1 MQAEEKREDFKCALC
16 FIQMPLSHSKAQV
29 TQGFTSH
36 QKTNTRTLFFCT
48 HTHPHSL
55 SLFLLQSLGLMETLS
70 HHGLALQ
77 NRFRCLHFC
86 YKSQF
91 MFKLK
96 LSSLTEHLQKIS
108 VLLYKRRRRRSRKN
122 ASGNF
127 KELLIITLFNI
138 ELLNIASY
146 KNFTTLIIKILTMDY
161 KGSCTRASSKI
172 QLFHSW
178 LLMLRLCR
186 CVKQFFRW

>member
-36 QKTNTRTLFFCT
+36 QKTNTRTIFFCT

-55 SLFLLQSLGLMETLS
+55 SLFLLQSLGLMEMLP
-70 HHGLALQ
+70 HGLSLQ

-91 MFKLK
+91 LFKLK
-96 LSSLTEHLQKIS
+96 LSSLKEHLQKIS
-108 VLLYKRRRRRSRKN
+108 VLLYKRKRRRSRKN

-138 ELLNIASY
+138 ELLNIVSY
-146 KNFTTLIIKILTMDY
+146 RILTTLIIKIFTTLIIKILT
-161 KGSCTRASSKI
+161 TLI
-172 QLFHSW
+172 
-178 LLMLRLCR
+178 LR
-186 CVKQFFRW
+186 F